1 MPYDCANLRRPRSY
15 GRTEPRTYRPAQRVR
30 ELEQQL
36 SEAHARISA
45 LEALCRLNEADPE
58 PALPVLPA
66 WTTGLSGSELGAML
80 GMYRA
85 YPMPLSNYDL
95 DDVVPRYDHVE
106 DRDVRGMSV
115 LIHKLRKKVGAEAI
129 VNVWGR
135 GYTLSEP
142 FYARLRA
149 ELEAAAA

>member
-1 MPYDCANLRRPRSY
+1 MPYDCASLRRTSIR
-15 GRTEPRTYRPAQRVR
+15 RNVEARAYRPVQRVR

-45 LEALCRLNEADPE
+45 LEALCRLKEVEPE
-58 PALPVLPA
+58 PALPA
-66 WTTGLSGSELGAML
+66 WTTSLSGSELGAML
-80 GMYRA
+80 AMYRSFPA
-85 YPMPLSNYDL
+85 PLSNYDL

-115 LIHKLRKKVGAEAI
+115 LIHKLRKKVGADSI

-135 GYTLSEP
+135 GYTLSEA
-142 FYARLRA
+142 FHARLKA
-149 ELEAAAA
+149 ELSDAS